1 MHWGHLVKAKLALRT
16 LGESQTWAE
25 NTWWKLNLHWGHL
38 VKAKF
43 VLRTLGENWTCDY
56 QTSCSYLVPTLIP
69 HHPHLIQFLI
79 TGVLC
84 DFSSFR
90 FSFLFFITVVWSL
103 ITQVSYSSSLWSDAS
118 SVRFPFLFFIT
129 VVWCLISWVSYSS
142 SLWCSDSSLLITQ
155 VSFPHH
161 CSVLIHH
168 SGFWWIISQVS
179 FLHHCGLMPHL
190 SGFLS
195 SSLSSDLS
203 SLGFSFLF
211 FITVVW
217 SLRFPFLFIIGFP
230 IPHHLG
236 GGCLGIQKGS
246 SLLHHSGVLSDSSSP
261 RWPYAADKTF

>member
-1 MHWGHLVKAKLALRT
+1 MKIELVTTRRPARIWCPL
-16 LGESQTWAE
+16 S
-25 NTWWKLNLHWGHL
+25 
-38 VKAKF
+38 
-43 VLRTLGENWTCDY
+43 
-56 QTSCSYLVPTLIP
+56 
-69 HHPHLIQFLI
+69 FLI
-79 TGVLC
+79 TLIL
-84 DFSSFR
+84 SSSSSLVSFAIAHLSG
-90 FSFLFFITVVWSL
+90 FLSYSSSLWSDHSSLKFPILHHCGLITHHSSFLFFITVVWSL
-103 ITQVSYSSSLWSDAS
+103 ITQVSYSSSLWSDHS
-118 SVRFPFLFFIT
+118 SLKFPILHHCGLMPRQSGFL
-129 VVWCLISWVSYSS
+129 SYSS
-142 SLWCSDSSLLITQ
+142 SLWSDASSVGFPILHHCGVLIPHCSSLRFPFLIT
-155 VSFPHH
+155 VVFWF
-161 CSVLIHH
+161 ITHH
-168 SGFWWIISQVS
+168 SGFWWIVSQVS